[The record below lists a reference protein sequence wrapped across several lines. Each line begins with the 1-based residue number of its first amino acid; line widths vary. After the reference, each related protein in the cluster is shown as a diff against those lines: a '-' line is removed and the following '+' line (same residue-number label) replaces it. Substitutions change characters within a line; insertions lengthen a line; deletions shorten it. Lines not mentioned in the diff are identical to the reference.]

1 MKIFQVMKRLLAI
14 TIILLSIASC
24 TFINVSR
31 TLNDVESYIMERP
44 DSALAVLESIDRV
57 DLNTARTKAH
67 HALLHAMAL
76 DKNYIDV
83 TEDSIAKV
91 ATEYYKKHGPRRN
104 YARALYYLGKSYYYN
119 EEYDK
124 AILEY
129 SKAEK
134 VAVGCDSLY
143 LGMIY
148 SAEGDTYNKTYN
160 SIEELNCIQKALKIF
175 KEIDAEQYTRPIT
188 FSLGNAY
195 HNCSRYEEAKKR
207 YEALGVDVEGA
218 LKKLAATTISIH
230 CWQGDDVTGFEN
242 ADGALTGGI
251 QATGNYPGKAR
262 TPQELM
268 ADFDKV
274 LSLTP
279 GAKKINLHACYAIFD
294 GNKVDR
300 DAIEPKH
307 FAPWVAYAKER
318 GIGID
323 FNPTC
328 FSHPMLKNGLSLSS
342 PDEEVRAFWIRHC
355 IACRRIA
362 AYFAKELGQPVVNN
376 VWIPDGY
383 KDIPADRLGPR
394 MRLKDSLDQ
403 IFAEKLDGVIDCVE
417 SKVFGIG
424 VESYTVGSN
433 EFYMGYAASHPGVY
447 NLLDNGHYHPTEVVS
462 DKIPSLLAFFDKIPL
477 HVIEKK
483 RNSGFFLVHDQKGGF
498 DQKIRSLADLAAKP
512 LIRQNFFHRRRGD
525 TAIVGKIAPLL
536 PTPPSFF
543 NDLCNRHAHSSF
555 LTDPQIG
562 KQRAPL
568 LPPLRGLRLKAPL
581 SHKAYRSS
589 RQALKD
595 PRSEAIRSWKKAPF
609 SPSRSS
615 LPSWQTPHKNQE
627 AHRSLP
633 R

>member
-1 MKIFQVMKRLLAI
+1 M
-14 TIILLSIASC
+14 
-24 TFINVSR
+24 
-31 TLNDVESYIMERP
+31 
-44 DSALAVLESIDRV
+44 
-57 DLNTARTKAH
+57 
-67 HALLHAMAL
+67 
-76 DKNYIDV
+76 
-83 TEDSIAKV
+83 
-91 ATEYYKKHGPRRN
+91 
-104 YARALYYLGKSYYYN
+104 
-119 EEYDK
+119 
-124 AILEY
+124 
-129 SKAEK
+129 
-134 VAVGCDSLY
+134 
-143 LGMIY
+143 
-148 SAEGDTYNKTYN
+148 
-160 SIEELNCIQKALKIF
+160 
-175 KEIDAEQYTRPIT
+175 
-188 FSLGNAY
+188 
-195 HNCSRYEEAKKR
+195 SRYEEAKKR

-477 HVIEKK
+477 HVTRPVRWDSDHVVLFDDETREIAKEIVRNDALDKVLIGLDYFDASINRISAWVVGVRNMQKALLFALLQPNAKMKALQDAHNFSELMMLSEEMKSYPFGDIWEHYCETQGVPAGLEWFDEIKQYEETVLSK
-483 RNSGFFLVHDQKGGF
+483 R
-498 DQKIRSLADLAAKP
+498 
-512 LIRQNFFHRRRGD
+512 
-525 TAIVGKIAPLL
+525 
-536 PTPPSFF
+536 
-543 NDLCNRHAHSSF
+543 
-555 LTDPQIG
+555 
-562 KQRAPL
+562 
-568 LPPLRGLRLKAPL
+568 
-581 SHKAYRSS
+581 
-589 RQALKD
+589 
-595 PRSEAIRSWKKAPF
+595 
-609 SPSRSS
+609 
-615 LPSWQTPHKNQE
+615 
-627 AHRSLP
+627 
-633 R
+633 